1 MITIAKWKF
10 VLRGHS
16 HPMFIS
22 WVTLCYEI
30 PFTYDIMLNTKS
42 DVVSMLA
49 SNVNRMLIQSYVN
62 IEYPTK
68 HKFLEEKCNVME
80 FISCW

>member
-1 MITIAKWKF
+1 
-10 VLRGHS
+10 
-16 HPMFIS
+16 
-22 WVTLCYEI
+22 
-30 PFTYDIMLNTKS
+30 MLNTKS
-42 DVVSMLA
+42 DVASMLA
-49 SNVNRMLIQSYVN
+49 CNVGRMLTQSYVN